1 MALHFTAEEF
11 AARRAAALAAM
22 AARGLDG
29 LMMFR
34 QESMYYLTG
43 YDTFG
48 FVYFQCLYLGA
59 DGGFT
64 LLTRAPDLRQARHTS
79 IIDDIRVWVD
89 REGAD
94 PCGELRAILDQRGA
108 RGRRLGVEF
117 EACGLTARNGL
128 ALEAALDGFCRLED
142 ASDLISDLR
151 LVKSPAEMAYVRRAA
166 QLSDA
171 ALAEAARLTIAGAD
185 EGAILDAMQ
194 GAVFR
199 GGGDFPA
206 NPFVIGS
213 GPGALLCRYHSGRRR
228 LAADDQLTIEIAG
241 VYRHYHAPIMRTI
254 RVGPPPPR
262 QRAMYAT
269 AVAALEAAK
278 AALVPG
284 RPVGAAFDAH
294 ARVLDAAG
302 LRAHRLNACGY
313 GVGAS
318 FAPIWVDRPMLYRG
332 NPVAVRPGMVLFV
345 QVVVAD
351 GDHGLAAAV
360 GQTVAIGERGAV
372 SLSKASLG
380 LIVN

>member
-11 AARRAAALAAM
+11 AARRGAACAAM

-43 YDTFG
+43 YDSFG
-48 FVYFQCLYLGA
+48 FVYFQCLHLGA

-64 LLTRAPDLRQARHTS
+64 LFTRAPDLRQARHTS
-79 IIDDIRVWVD
+79 IVDDIRIWID

-94 PCGELRAILDQRGA
+94 PYGELRAILDERGA

-117 EACGLTARNGL
+117 EAYGLTARNGM
-128 ALEAALDGFCRLED
+128 ALEAALDGFCALDD
-142 ASDLISDLR
+142 ASELVSDLR

-166 QLSDA
+166 ELSDA
-171 ALAEAARLTIAGAD
+171 ALAEAGRLAVAGAD
-185 EGAILDAMQ
+185 EGAILEAMQ
-194 GAVFR
+194 AAVFR

-213 GPGALLCRYHSGRRR
+213 GPAALLCRYHTGRRR
-228 LAADDQLTIEIAG
+228 LAADDQLSVEIAG
-241 VYRHYHAPIMRTI
+241 AYRHYHAPIMRTI
-254 RVGPPPPR
+254 RVGPPPSR
-262 QRAMYAT
+262 QRAMYQA
-269 AVAALEAAK
+269 AVEALDAAVD
-278 AALVPG
+278 ALVPG
-284 RPVGAAFDAH
+284 RPASAAFDAH

-302 LRAHRLNACGY
+302 LGRYRLDTCGC

-318 FAPIWVDRPMLYRG
+318 FAPIWVDQPRLSRG
-332 NPVAVRPGMVLFV
+332 NPAPVRPGMVVYV

-360 GQTVAIGERGAV
+360 GQTVAIEAGGAV
-372 SLSKASLG
+372 PLSRTSLE

>member
-171 ALAEAARLTIAGAD
+171 ALAEAARLTVAGAD